1 MSEFLI
7 FIKYIIININ
17 KNNRLWEIVA
27 ISNKSKK
34 NSSLWDI
41 QRKKKRQKNLITK
54 NLHK

>member
-41 QRKKKRQKNLITK
+41 QRKKKR
-54 NLHK
+54 